1 MSKPLQKP
9 LFVIV
14 PIYNAENFL
23 QECLDSLSYQS
34 YKNSTFLLINDGSS
48 DNSEQIAK
56 EYVAKDSRFILIN
69 QQNSGVSS
77 ARNAGL
83 EYVKNALESNK
94 LEYGTHL
101 DSGDTDS
108 NTLGSGAKESGAPLN
123 NKTSKNMISA
133 GGGAYIG
140 FVDSDDVISQNYYRN
155 LIAILESKG
164 VQIAKSRDIRIFDD
178 TNYNKED
185 FKILQAQTK
194 GFVHTFTSKTI
205 GQKAEIWRGVYD
217 YELIK
222 SLRFENLKRGQDVVF
237 STCVQILAKKIAYT
251 RNARYFYRQHSGS
264 AMKNYCGDRWLC
276 YNFFEAIFRFCQ
288 NQGGFEYGLVGDK
301 SLRNQAKDFINDKAS
316 FAELKDKVKALQ
328 IPQNLLDKS
337 KIAKTLLESSNA
349 KEFLARTIGFKEWF
363 KDRFQ
368 IRFSRKQNIIKLFG
382 KILYAGK
389 RI

>member
-108 NTLGSGAKESGAPLN
+108 NTLGSGAKESGVPLN

-133 GGGAYIG
+133 GGG
-140 FVDSDDVISQNYYRN
+140 
-155 LIAILESKG
+155 
-164 VQIAKSRDIRIFDD
+164 
-178 TNYNKED
+178 
-185 FKILQAQTK
+185 
-194 GFVHTFTSKTI
+194 H
-205 GQKAEIWRGVYD
+205 
-217 YELIK
+217 
-222 SLRFENLKRGQDVVF
+222 
-237 STCVQILAKKIAYT
+237 ILALSIV
-251 RNARYFYRQHSGS
+251 
-264 AMKNYCGDRWLC
+264 MM
-276 YNFFEAIFRFCQ
+276 
-288 NQGGFEYGLVGDK
+288 
-301 SLRNQAKDFINDKAS
+301 
-316 FAELKDKVKALQ
+316 
-328 IPQNLLDKS
+328 
-337 KIAKTLLESSNA
+337 
-349 KEFLARTIGFKEWF
+349 
-363 KDRFQ
+363 
-368 IRFSRKQNIIKLFG
+368 
-382 KILYAGK
+382 
-389 RI
+389 

>member
-1 MSKPLQKP
+1 M
-9 LFVIV
+9 
-14 PIYNAENFL
+14 
-23 QECLDSLSYQS
+23 
-34 YKNSTFLLINDGSS
+34 
-48 DNSEQIAK
+48 
-56 EYVAKDSRFILIN
+56 
-69 QQNSGVSS
+69 
-77 ARNAGL
+77 
-83 EYVKNALESNK
+83 
-94 LEYGTHL
+94 
-101 DSGDTDS
+101 
-108 NTLGSGAKESGAPLN
+108 
-123 NKTSKNMISA
+123 
-133 GGGAYIG
+133 
-140 FVDSDDVISQNYYRN
+140 ISQNYYRN

-185 FKILQAQTK
+185 FKILQAQAK
-194 GFVHTFTSKTI
+194 GFVHIFTSKTI

-222 SLRFENLKRGQDVVF
+222 DLRFENLKRGQDVVF

-316 FAELKDKVKALQ
+316 FAELKDKIKALQ